1 MLKPFFNHL
10 IDWLLALIVISVA
23 IWFVMTSPVFSLFS
37 AKSALPEVDTNKLQ
51 HHVSAL
57 TSTYASRSVETNTRH
72 PVARYIHQE
81 FAKVTQVGYQ
91 SFGSSTGIVN
101 NVIAHFGPDT
111 QKRMV
116 IGAHYDVS
124 SDFLGATDASGIAG
138 LLELAALL
146 AQQKTLPIRVELVAY
161 ALTKDEYFGT
171 KTMGS
176 FRHAEK
182 LKRKKRD
189 VVLMLSMDSIGY
201 FSQEA
206 HSQQYPYTFMRFFY
220 PSTGNYIKI
229 SGRPQDLLSIRT
241 VKKSLKK
248 IEGLSVE
255 ALTAPEIF
263 SSMGL
268 SDHKSYWEQGYT
280 ALCIT
285 DSAKDR
291 NPLYHTEHDL
301 ADTLDY
307 INMAR
312 VVKGIGQVIIDVS
325 HPFEQQEYKVAQ
337 ED

>member
-1 MLKPFFNHL
+1 MLKPFFSRL
-10 IDWLLALIVISVA
+10 VDWLLALIVISVA

-37 AKSALPEVDTNKLQ
+37 AQSELPEVDKNKLR
-51 HHVSAL
+51 HHVTTL
-57 TSTYASRSVETNTRH
+57 TSAYSVKNAEEDKQLR
-72 PVARYIHQE
+72 PIARYIHQE
-81 FAKVTQVGYQ
+81 FAKVSQASYQ
-91 SFGSSTGIVN
+91 SFGVSTGIVN

-111 QKRMV
+111 QKRVV
-116 IGAHYDVS
+116 IGAPYDVTG
-124 SDFLGATDASGIAG
+124 DFSGADASGVAG

-146 AQQKTLPIRVELVAY
+146 AKQKTLPIRIELVAY
-161 ALTKDEYFGT
+161 ALADGEYFGT

-176 FRHAEK
+176 FRHAKK
-182 LKRKKRD
+182 LKKEKRD

-206 HSQQYPYTFMRFFY
+206 DSQKYPYAFMRFFY

-229 SGRPQDLLSIRT
+229 SGRPQELLLTRT

-263 SSMGL
+263 ASIDFSNN
-268 SDHKSYWEQGYT
+268 KSYWEQGYA

-291 NPLYHTEHDL
+291 NSLYHTKDDL

-307 INMAR
+307 ENMAK
-312 VVKGIGQVIIDVS
+312 VVQGIGQVIIDVS
-325 HPFEQQEYKVAQ
+325 RPFERQHSTL
-337 ED
+337 